1 METTLFGKHA
11 GAARI
16 SLLLSP
22 ERSSRFVLMP
32 DVAVI
37 DDRVTNRN
45 VLTRLAA
52 SVEEGVRVKAFAG
65 PQAALDAFQSAMPDL
80 VITDFKMP
88 GMDGAD
94 FTRAFRAIPGAAEI
108 PVVVVTVYEERS
120 YCYQALEAG
129 ATDFLLSPVDHH
141 EFRAR
146 ARNLLTLRKQQKLLE
161 QRAHQLQR
169 QLLSS
174 TEQHEAAL
182 RASESRLRR
191 MIDTVPAMISAVERS
206 GRITLINSA
215 HRRLYGI
222 DCAAAD
228 RTLAQVHGE
237 NYATRHLVLN
247 AKVFE
252 TGQTVPSFEH
262 EVIAPGSNEEHVLL
276 TTKSPL
282 LDEAGRVAEVVTV
295 SLDVTELKRAE
306 AQIRHQAGHD
316 ALTGLPNRA
325 LFKDFLEHALA
336 RARRGNTQAAL
347 LLLDLDRFKGVNDA
361 FGLPCGDLLL
371 QAVAARLQTCLH
383 DGETIARLGGDEFA
397 ILQPDVRRPDDP
409 AALARRMIDSFG
421 QPFDTNG
428 EEVHTSASI
437 GITMFPADGQTA
449 DRLLKNAELAMYRA
463 KSNGRNG
470 SCFFAPQMNLVARRT
485 GLLERELRQAF
496 VADQFTVHY
505 QPQRD
510 LRAGRIVAVEALLR
524 WRHPRRGM
532 VRPTEFI
539 GLAEDIGLIG
549 PLTERVLKRACRQ
562 HQLWQRA
569 GIPALRLSVNLSP
582 VQFREVG
589 VVQLIERALAETGFD
604 PRYLE
609 IELTEGVMLE
619 SSDASMTSLRRL
631 RKCGIGFSL
640 DDFGTGYSSL
650 AYVKRLPVQRLK
662 IDQSFVHRLGL
673 DGQDEAIVR
682 AVIDLGHSLDLKVT
696 AEGVE
701 SVDQLRRLQELG
713 CDEAQGD
720 LISPPLPA
728 EAFVTAF
735 ASPGLPTPVPG

>member
-1 METTLFGKHA
+1 
-11 GAARI
+11 
-16 SLLLSP
+16 
-22 ERSSRFVLMP
+22 MP
-32 DVAVI
+32 NVVVI

-52 SVEEGVRVKAFAG
+52 SVEEGIRVKAFAS
-65 PQAALDAFQSAMPDL
+65 PQAALDWIRGTMPDL

-88 GMDGAD
+88 EMDGAD
-94 FTRAFRAIPGAAEI
+94 FTRAFRTIPGALDV

-146 ARNLLTLRKQQKLLE
+146 ALTLLTLRKQQKLLE
-161 QRAHQLQR
+161 QRAHDLR
-169 QLLSS
+169 RELLSS

-182 RASESRLRR
+182 RASELRLRR
-191 MIDTVPAMISAVERS
+191 LVDTVPAMISAVDS
-206 GRITLINSA
+206 GGRLSLMNSA
-215 HRRLYGI
+215 HKELYGI
-222 DCAAAD
+222 GSAAVMGK
-228 RTLAQVHGE
+228 TLIEVHGE
-237 NYATRHLVLN
+237 AQAAQHLVLN

-252 TGQTVPSFEH
+252 TGETVPSFEH
-262 EVIAPGSNEEHVLL
+262 EVIAPGASHERILL

-282 LDEAGRVAEVVTV
+282 FDDAGRVAEVVTV
-295 SLDVTELKRAE
+295 SLDITELKRAE
-306 AQIRHQAGHD
+306 AQMRHQAGHD
-316 ALTGLPNRA
+316 SLTGLPNRA
-325 LFKDFLEHALA
+325 LFRDFLEHALA
-336 RARRGNTQAAL
+336 RARRHEWQAAV
-347 LLLDLDRFKGVNDA
+347 LLLDLDRFKGINDA

-371 QAVAARLQTCLH
+371 QAVAERLQTCLG
-383 DGETIARLGGDEFA
+383 DTEAIARLGGDEFA
-397 ILQPDVRRPDDP
+397 ILQSDVRSPDDP
-409 AALARRMIDSFG
+409 RALARRMIDGFG
-421 QPFDTNG
+421 QPFEANG

-437 GITMFPADGQTA
+437 GITLFPADGQTA

-485 GLLERELRQAF
+485 GLMERELRQAF

-510 LRAGRIVAVEALLR
+510 LRTGRVAGVEALLR

-549 PLTERVLKRACRQ
+549 PLTERVLERACRQ
-562 HQLWQRA
+562 HRLWSKS
-569 GIPALRLSVNLSP
+569 GMPAIRLSVNLSP
-582 VQFREVG
+582 VQFREGSVVG
-589 VVQLIERALAETGFD
+589 LIERTLAETGLAPD
-604 PRYLE
+604 CLE

-619 SSDASMTSLRRL
+619 SSDAAMTSLRRL
-631 RKCGIGFSL
+631 RKCGVGFSL

-662 IDQSFVHRLGL
+662 IDQSFVHRLGQ

-682 AVIDLGHSLDLKVT
+682 AVIDLGHSLGLKVT

-701 SVDQLRRLQELG
+701 SAEQLRRLQELG

-720 LISPPLPA
+720 LISPPLSA
-728 EAFVTAF
+728 EAFHAVF
-735 ASPGLPTPVPG
+735 ASRGLPAAATG

>member
-1 METTLFGKHA
+1 M
-11 GAARI
+11 
-16 SLLLSP
+16 
-22 ERSSRFVLMP
+22 
-32 DVAVI
+32 
-37 DDRVTNRN
+37 
-45 VLTRLAA
+45 
-52 SVEEGVRVKAFAG
+52 
-65 PQAALDAFQSAMPDL
+65 
-80 VITDFKMP
+80 
-88 GMDGAD
+88 
-94 FTRAFRAIPGAAEI
+94 FR
-108 PVVVVTVYEERS
+108 
-120 YCYQALEAG
+120 
-129 ATDFLLSPVDHH
+129 
-141 EFRAR
+141 
-146 ARNLLTLRKQQKLLE
+146 
-161 QRAHQLQR
+161 
-169 QLLSS
+169 
-174 TEQHEAAL
+174 
-182 RASESRLRR
+182 
-191 MIDTVPAMISAVERS
+191 
-206 GRITLINSA
+206 
-215 HRRLYGI
+215 
-222 DCAAAD
+222 
-228 RTLAQVHGE
+228 GE
-237 NYATRHLVLN
+237 
-247 AKVFE
+247 
-252 TGQTVPSFEH
+252 
-262 EVIAPGSNEEHVLL
+262 
-276 TTKSPL
+276 
-282 LDEAGRVAEVVTV
+282 
-295 SLDVTELKRAE
+295 
-306 AQIRHQAGHD
+306 
-316 ALTGLPNRA
+316 
-325 LFKDFLEHALA
+325 
-336 RARRGNTQAAL
+336 
-347 LLLDLDRFKGVNDA
+347 
-361 FGLPCGDLLL
+361 
-371 QAVAARLQTCLH
+371 
-383 DGETIARLGGDEFA
+383 
-397 ILQPDVRRPDDP
+397 
-409 AALARRMIDSFG
+409 
-421 QPFDTNG
+421 
-428 EEVHTSASI
+428 
-437 GITMFPADGQTA
+437 GQTA

-463 KSNGRNG
+463 KSNGRNS

-549 PLTERVLKRACRQ
+549 PLTERVLARACRQ
-562 HQLWQRA
+562 HRLWQLA
-569 GIPALRLSVNLSP
+569 GMPALRLSVNLSP
-582 VQFREVG
+582 VQFREGG

-728 EAFVTAF
+728 EAFLAAF
-735 ASPGLPTPVPG
+735 ASPGLPAAASG

>member
-1 METTLFGKHA
+1 
-11 GAARI
+11 
-16 SLLLSP
+16 
-22 ERSSRFVLMP
+22 MP
-32 DVAVI
+32 DVVVI

-52 SVEEGVRVKAFAG
+52 SVEEGVRVKAFAS
-65 PQAALDAFQSAMPDL
+65 PQAALEWVHASMPDL

-94 FTRAFRAIPGAAEI
+94 FTRAFRALPGASEV

-146 ARNLLTLRKQQKLLE
+146 ARNLLTMRKQQKLLE
-161 QRAHQLQR
+161 QRAHDLR
-169 QLLSS
+169 CELLSS

-182 RASESRLRR
+182 RASELRLRR
-191 MIDTVPAMISAVERS
+191 LIDTVPAMISAVDAH
-206 GRITLINSA
+206 GRLTLINSA
-215 HRRLYGI
+215 HRQVYGV
-222 DCAAAD
+222 DPAAA
-228 RTLAQVHGE
+228 TGKGLAEVHGE
-237 NYATRHLVLN
+237 DYATQHLVLN

-252 TGQTVPSFEH
+252 SGETLPSFEH
-262 EVIAPGSNEEHVLL
+262 EVIAPGSRQERTLL
-276 TTKSPL
+276 TSKSPL
-282 LDEAGRVAEVVTV
+282 LDDAGRVAEVVTV

-306 AQIRHQAGHD
+306 AQMRHQAGHD
-316 ALTGLPNRA
+316 ALTGLPNRS

-336 RARRGNTQAAL
+336 RARRGDWQAAI

-371 QAVAARLQTCLH
+371 QAVAERLQTCLR
-383 DGETIARLGGDEFA
+383 DSEAIARLGGDEFA
-397 ILQPDVRRPDDP
+397 ILQCDVRGPEDP
-409 AALARRMIDSFG
+409 RALARRMIDSFG
-421 QPFDTNG
+421 QPFIANG

-463 KSNGRNG
+463 KSNGRNS

-485 GLLERELRQAF
+485 GLLEHELRQAF
-496 VADQFTVHY
+496 GADQFTVHY

-510 LRAGRIVAVEALLR
+510 LKTGRIVGVEALLR

-549 PLTERVLKRACRQ
+549 PLTERVLERACKQ
-562 HQLWQRA
+562 HKAWQRA
-569 GIPALRLSVNLSP
+569 GVTLRLSVNLSP
-582 VQFREVG
+582 VQFREGG
-589 VVQLIERALAETGFD
+589 VVELIERTLAETGVD
-604 PRYLE
+604 PHHFE

-619 SSDASMTSLRRL
+619 SSDAAMTSLRRL
-631 RKCGIGFSL
+631 RKCGVGFSL

-701 SVDQLRRLQELG
+701 SAEQLRRLQELG

-728 EAFVTAF
+728 EAFHAVF
-735 ASPGLPTPVPG
+735 ASAGLSAAASC

>member
-1 METTLFGKHA
+1 
-11 GAARI
+11 
-16 SLLLSP
+16 
-22 ERSSRFVLMP
+22 MP

-52 SVEEGVRVKAFAG
+52 SVEEGVRVKAFAS
-65 PQAALDAFQSAMPDL
+65 PQAALDWFQSAMPDL

-88 GMDGAD
+88 GMDGAE
-94 FTRAFRAIPGAAEI
+94 FTRAFRAIPGAAEV

-161 QRAHQLQR
+161 RRAHELHR
-169 QLLSS
+169 ELLSS

-182 RASESRLRR
+182 RASEYRLRR
-191 MIDTVPAMISAVERS
+191 LIDTVPAMISAVDGS

-222 DCAAAD
+222 EAAAATD
-228 RTLAQVHGE
+228 QTLAELHGE

-262 EVIAPGSNEEHVLL
+262 EVIAPGSNQEHTLL

-336 RARRGNTQAAL
+336 RARHGNSHAAV

-383 DGETIARLGGDEFA
+383 AGETIARLGGDEFA
-397 ILQPDVRRPDDP
+397 ILQSDVRRPDDP
-409 AALARRMIDSFG
+409 SALARRMIDSFS
-421 QPFDTNG
+421 QPFEANG

-549 PLTERVLKRACRQ
+549 PLTERVLERACRQ
-562 HQLWQRA
+562 HQLWQSA
-569 GIPALRLSVNLSP
+569 GMSLRLSVNLSP
-582 VQFREVG
+582 VQFREGG
-589 VVQLIERALAETGFD
+589 VVQLIERTLTETGFD

-631 RKCGIGFSL
+631 RKFGVGFSL

-701 SVDQLRRLQELG
+701 SIDQLRRLQELG

-728 EAFVTAF
+728 EAFFSAF
-735 ASPGLPTPVPG
+735 AGSGLSTAVIG

>member
-1 METTLFGKHA
+1 
-11 GAARI
+11 
-16 SLLLSP
+16 
-22 ERSSRFVLMP
+22 MP
-32 DVAVI
+32 DVVVI

-52 SVEEGVRVKAFAG
+52 SVEQGVRVKAFAS
-65 PQAALDAFQSAMPDL
+65 PQAALDWFQSTMPDL

-88 GMDGAD
+88 GMDGAE
-94 FTRAFRAIPGAAEI
+94 FTRAFRAMSGASEI

-129 ATDFLLSPVDHH
+129 ATDFLLSPVDHY

-146 ARNLLTLRKQQKLLE
+146 ARNLLTLRKQQKLL
-161 QRAHQLQR
+161 QRRAHDLHR
-169 QLLSS
+169 ELLSS

-182 RASESRLRR
+182 RASECRLRR
-191 MIDTVPAMISAVERS
+191 LVDTVPALISAVDSS
-206 GRITLINSA
+206 GRITLLNSA

-222 DCAAAD
+222 DPAATD
-228 RTLAQVHGE
+228 QTLAQVHGE
-237 NYATRHLVLN
+237 DYATRHLVLN

-252 TGQTVPSFEH
+252 TGETVPSFEH
-262 EVIAPGSNEEHVLL
+262 EVIAPGSNQEGVLL

-306 AQIRHQAGHD
+306 ARIRHQAGHD

-336 RARRGNTQAAL
+336 RARRGNTQAAV
-347 LLLDLDRFKGVNDA
+347 LLLDLDRFKGINDA

-383 DGETIARLGGDEFA
+383 DTETIARLGGDEFA
-397 ILQPDVRRPDDP
+397 ILQSDVHRPEDP
-409 AALARRMIDSFG
+409 GALARRMIDSFG
-421 QPFDTNG
+421 QPFEANR

-510 LRAGRIVAVEALLR
+510 LRTGRIVAVEALLR

-549 PLTERVLKRACRQ
+549 PLTERVLERACRQ

-569 GIPALRLSVNLSP
+569 GMTALRLSVNLSP
-582 VQFREVG
+582 VQFREGG
-589 VVQLIERALAETGFD
+589 VVQLIERTLAETGFD
-604 PRYLE
+604 PQHLE

-619 SSDASMTSLRRL
+619 CSDASMTSLRRL

-682 AVIDLGHSLDLKVT
+682 AVIDLGHSLELKVT

-728 EAFVTAF
+728 EAFLTAF
-735 ASPGLPTPVPG
+735 TGSGLPTPVPS

>member
-1 METTLFGKHA
+1 
-11 GAARI
+11 
-16 SLLLSP
+16 
-22 ERSSRFVLMP
+22 MP

-52 SVEEGVRVKAFAG
+52 SVQEGVRVKAFAS
-65 PQAALDAFQSAMPDL
+65 PQAALDWFQTTMPDM

-94 FTRAFRAIPGAAEI
+94 FTRAFRAIPGAAEV

-146 ARNLLTLRKQQKLLE
+146 ARNLLTLRQQQKLLE
-161 QRAHQLQR
+161 QRADQLHQ

-174 TEQHEAAL
+174 VEQHEAAL
-182 RASESRLRR
+182 RASEARLRR
-191 MIDTVPAMISAVERS
+191 LIDTVPAMISAVDGS
-206 GRITLINSA
+206 GRITLLNSA

-222 DCAAAD
+222 DCIATD
-228 RTLAQVHGE
+228 KTLAQAHGANE
-237 NYATRHLVLN
+237 ATRHLVLN

-252 TGQTVPSFEH
+252 TGETVPSFEH
-262 EVIAPGSNEEHVLL
+262 EVIAPGSDREHVLL

-282 LDEAGRVAEVVTV
+282 HDEAGRVAEVVTV

-325 LFKDFLEHALA
+325 LFRDFLEHALA
-336 RARRGNTQAAL
+336 RSRHGNTQLAV

-397 ILQPDVRRPDDP
+397 ILQSEVRRADDP
-409 AALARRMIDSFG
+409 RALARRMIDSFG
-421 QPFDTNG
+421 QPFEANG

-463 KSNGRNG
+463 KSNGRNS

-569 GIPALRLSVNLSP
+569 GLPALRLSVNLSP
-582 VQFREVG
+582 VQFREG
-589 VVQLIERALAETGFD
+589 AVVQLIERTLTETGFD
-604 PRYLE
+604 PRHLE

-619 SSDASMTSLRRL
+619 SSDTSVTSLRRL
-631 RKCGIGFSL
+631 RKFGIGFSL

-662 IDQSFVHRLGL
+662 IDQTFVHRLGL
-673 DGQDEAIVR
+673 DGHDEAIVR

-728 EAFVTAF
+728 EAFLSAF
-735 ASPGLPTPVPG
+735 ASPGLPTAATG

>member
-1 METTLFGKHA
+1 M
-11 GAARI
+11 
-16 SLLLSP
+16 
-22 ERSSRFVLMP
+22 
-32 DVAVI
+32 
-37 DDRVTNRN
+37 
-45 VLTRLAA
+45 
-52 SVEEGVRVKAFAG
+52 
-65 PQAALDAFQSAMPDL
+65 
-80 VITDFKMP
+80 
-88 GMDGAD
+88 
-94 FTRAFRAIPGAAEI
+94 
-108 PVVVVTVYEERS
+108 
-120 YCYQALEAG
+120 
-129 ATDFLLSPVDHH
+129 
-141 EFRAR
+141 
-146 ARNLLTLRKQQKLLE
+146 
-161 QRAHQLQR
+161 
-169 QLLSS
+169 
-174 TEQHEAAL
+174 
-182 RASESRLRR
+182 
-191 MIDTVPAMISAVERS
+191 
-206 GRITLINSA
+206 NSA

-222 DCAAAD
+222 DPAAATD
-228 RTLAQVHGE
+228 QTLAQVHGE
-237 NYATRHLVLN
+237 NYATQHLVLN

-252 TGQTVPSFEH
+252 TGENVPSFEH
-262 EVIAPGSNEEHVLL
+262 EVIAPGSDRELVLL

-295 SLDVTELKRAE
+295 SLDVTDLKHAE

-336 RARRGNTQAAL
+336 RARRGNTQAAV

-383 DGETIARLGGDEFA
+383 DTETLARLGGDEFA
-397 ILQPDVRRPDDP
+397 ILQSDVRRPEDP
-409 AALARRMIDSFG
+409 GALARRMIDSFG
-421 QPFDTNG
+421 QPFETSG

-437 GITMFPADGQTA
+437 GITMFPADGHTA

-463 KSNGRNG
+463 KSNGRNS

-549 PLTERVLKRACRQ
+549 PLTERVLERACRQ

-569 GIPALRLSVNLSP
+569 GLPKLRLSVNLSP
-582 VQFREVG
+582 IQFREGG
-589 VVQLIERALAETGFD
+589 VVQLIERTLEETGFD
-604 PRYLE
+604 PQLLE

-619 SSDASMTSLRRL
+619 SSDASMNSLRRL
-631 RKCGIGFSL
+631 RKYGIGFSL

-673 DGQDEAIVR
+673 DGHDEAIVR

-728 EAFVTAF
+728 EAFLTAF
-735 ASPGLPTPVPG
+735 ASPDVPTVAMG

>member
-1 METTLFGKHA
+1 M
-11 GAARI
+11 
-16 SLLLSP
+16 
-22 ERSSRFVLMP
+22 
-32 DVAVI
+32 
-37 DDRVTNRN
+37 
-45 VLTRLAA
+45 
-52 SVEEGVRVKAFAG
+52 
-65 PQAALDAFQSAMPDL
+65 
-80 VITDFKMP
+80 
-88 GMDGAD
+88 
-94 FTRAFRAIPGAAEI
+94 
-108 PVVVVTVYEERS
+108 
-120 YCYQALEAG
+120 
-129 ATDFLLSPVDHH
+129 
-141 EFRAR
+141 
-146 ARNLLTLRKQQKLLE
+146 RKQQKLLE
-161 QRAHQLQR
+161 QRAHDLHR
-169 QLLSS
+169 ELLSS

-182 RASESRLRR
+182 RASDCRLRR
-191 MIDTVPAMISAVERS
+191 LVDTVPAMISTVDPS

-215 HRRLYGI
+215 HKRLYGI
-222 DCAAAD
+222 DPAAATG
-228 RTLAQVHGE
+228 RTLAQVHGDD
-237 NYATRHLVLN
+237 YATQHVVLN

-252 TGQTVPSFEH
+252 TGETVPSFEH
-262 EVIAPGSNEEHVLL
+262 EVIAPGSTEEHTLL

-282 LDEAGRVAEVVTV
+282 FDEAGRVAEVVTV

-325 LFKDFLEHALA
+325 LFKDFVEHALA
-336 RARRGNTQAAL
+336 RARRANAQVAL

-371 QAVAARLQTCLH
+371 QAVATRLQTCLR
-383 DGETIARLGGDEFA
+383 DAGAIARLGGDEFA
-397 ILQPDVRRPDDP
+397 ILQSDVHGPGDART
-409 AALARRMIDSFG
+409 LARRMIDSFG
-421 QPFDTNG
+421 QPFDAKG

-437 GITMFPADGQTA
+437 GITLFPADGQNA

-463 KSNGRNG
+463 KANGRNG

-485 GLLERELRQAF
+485 GLLERELRQGFA
-496 VADQFTVHY
+496 ADQFTVHY

-510 LRAGRIVAVEALLR
+510 LRSGRIVAVEALLR

-549 PLTERVLKRACRQ
+549 PLTERVLQRACHQ

-569 GIPALRLSVNLSP
+569 GATGLRLSVNLSP
-582 VQFREVG
+582 VQFREGG
-589 VVQLIERALAETGFD
+589 VVQLIERTLADTGFD
-604 PRYLE
+604 PHNLE

-619 SSDASMTSLRRL
+619 SSDAAMASLRRL
-631 RKCGIGFSL
+631 RKSGIGFSL

-673 DGQDEAIVR
+673 DGHDEAIVR
-682 AVIDLGHSLDLKVT
+682 AVIDLGHSLELKVT

-701 SVDQLRRLQELG
+701 TAEQLRRLHELG

-728 EAFVTAF
+728 EAFHAVF
-735 ASPGLPTPVPG
+735 AGPGLPAAAIG

>member
-1 METTLFGKHA
+1 
-11 GAARI
+11 
-16 SLLLSP
+16 
-22 ERSSRFVLMP
+22 
-32 DVAVI
+32 
-37 DDRVTNRN
+37 
-45 VLTRLAA
+45 
-52 SVEEGVRVKAFAG
+52 
-65 PQAALDAFQSAMPDL
+65 
-80 VITDFKMP
+80 
-88 GMDGAD
+88 
-94 FTRAFRAIPGAAEI
+94 
-108 PVVVVTVYEERS
+108 VTVYEERS

-161 QRAHQLQR
+161 RRAHELHR
-169 QLLSS
+169 ELLSS

-182 RASESRLRR
+182 RASECRLRR
-191 MIDTVPAMISAVERS
+191 LIDTVPALISAVDGS

-222 DCAAAD
+222 DPAAATD
-228 RTLAQVHGE
+228 KTLAEVHGE

-252 TGQTVPSFEH
+252 TGETVPSFEH
-262 EVIAPGSNEEHVLL
+262 EVIAPGSNQERILL

-325 LFKDFLEHALA
+325 LFKDFLEHTLA
-336 RARRGNTQAAL
+336 RARRGNTQAAV

-371 QAVAARLQTCLH
+371 QAVAARLQACLH
-383 DGETIARLGGDEFA
+383 DGEAIARLGGDEFA
-397 ILQPDVRRPDDP
+397 ILQSDVRRPDDP
-409 AALARRMIDSFG
+409 GVLARRMIDSFG
-421 QPFDTNG
+421 QPFEANG

-470 SCFFAPQMNLVARRT
+470 SCFFAPQMNLIARRT

-496 VADQFTVHY
+496 VGDQFTVHY

-510 LRAGRIVAVEALLR
+510 LKTGGVVGVEALLR

-549 PLTERVLKRACRQ
+549 PLTERVLERACRQ
-562 HQLWQRA
+562 HRLWLNA
-569 GIPALRLSVNLSP
+569 GMPTMRLSVNLSP
-582 VQFREVG
+582 VQFREGSVVG
-589 VVQLIERALAETGFD
+589 LIEQMLADTAMD
-604 PRYLE
+604 PSTLE

-619 SSDASMTSLRRL
+619 SSDAAMASLRRL
-631 RKCGIGFSL
+631 RQCGVGFSL

-662 IDQSFVHRLGL
+662 IDQSFVHRLGQ

-682 AVIDLGHSLDLKVT
+682 AVIDLGHSLGLKVT

-701 SVDQLRRLQELG
+701 TADQLRRLQELG

-728 EAFVTAF
+728 EAFHAVF
-735 ASPGLPTPVPG
+735 ASRELPAAAAIG

>member
-1 METTLFGKHA
+1 
-11 GAARI
+11 
-16 SLLLSP
+16 
-22 ERSSRFVLMP
+22 MP
-32 DVAVI
+32 IVVVI

-52 SVEEGVRVKAFAG
+52 SVEEGLQVKAFAS
-65 PQAALDAFQSAMPDL
+65 PQAALDWIPGSMPDL

-94 FTRAFRAIPGAAEI
+94 FTRAFRAMPGALEI
-108 PVVVVTVYEERS
+108 PVVVVTVYEERT

-161 QRAHQLQR
+161 QRAHDLR
-169 QLLSS
+169 RELLSS

-182 RASESRLRR
+182 RASELRLRR
-191 MIDTVPAMISAVERS
+191 LIDTVPALISAVDAS
-206 GRITLINSA
+206 GRLTLINSA
-215 HRRLYGI
+215 HKDLYGI
-222 DCAAAD
+222 DPATA
-228 RTLAQVHGE
+228 TGKKLSETHGE
-237 NYATRHLVLN
+237 DEATQDLVLN

-252 TGQTVPSFEH
+252 SGATVPSYEH
-262 EVIAPGSNEEHVLL
+262 EVTAAGGCQERILL

-282 LDEAGRVAEVVTV
+282 FDDAGRVAEVVTV
-295 SLDVTELKRAE
+295 SLDITELKRAE
-306 AQIRHQAGHD
+306 AQMRHQAGHD
-316 ALTGLPNRA
+316 ALTDLPNRA
-325 LFKDFLEHALA
+325 LFRDFLDHALA
-336 RARRGNTQAAL
+336 RARRNEWQAAV
-347 LLLDLDRFKGVNDA
+347 LLLDLDRFKGINDA

-371 QAVAARLQTCLH
+371 QAVAERLQTCLH
-383 DGETIARLGGDEFA
+383 DTEAIARLGGDEFA
-397 ILQPDVRRPDDP
+397 ILQSDVRSPDDP
-409 AALARRMIDSFG
+409 RALARRLIDSFG
-421 QPFDTNG
+421 RPFDASG

-437 GITMFPADGQTA
+437 GITMFPTDGQTA

-510 LRAGRIVAVEALLR
+510 LRTGRVVGVEALLR

-549 PLTERVLKRACRQ
+549 PLTERVLDRACRQ
-562 HQLWQRA
+562 HKLWLQA
-569 GIPALRLSVNLSP
+569 GMSDLRLSVNLSP
-582 VQFREVG
+582 VQFREGSVVG
-589 VVQLIERALAETGFD
+589 LIERTLAETGLAAD
-604 PRYLE
+604 SLE

-619 SSDASMTSLRRL
+619 GSDAAMTSLRRL
-631 RKCGIGFSL
+631 RKCGVGFSL

-662 IDQSFVHRLGL
+662 IDQSFVHRLGH

-682 AVIDLGHSLDLKVT
+682 AVIDLGHSLGLKVT

-701 SVDQLRRLQELG
+701 SADQLRRLHELG

-728 EAFVTAF
+728 EAFQAVF
-735 ASPGLPTPVPG
+735 AARGLPAAATG

>member
-1 METTLFGKHA
+1 
-11 GAARI
+11 
-16 SLLLSP
+16 
-22 ERSSRFVLMP
+22 MP
-32 DVAVI
+32 NVVVI

-52 SVEEGVRVKAFAG
+52 SVEEGVRVKAFAS
-65 PQAALDAFQSAMPDL
+65 PQAALEWVQGAMPDL

-94 FTRAFRAIPGAAEI
+94 FTRAFRAMPGAGDV

-146 ARNLLTLRKQQKLLE
+146 ARNLLTMRKQQKLLE
-161 QRAHQLQR
+161 QRAHELR
-169 QLLSS
+169 RELLSS

-182 RASESRLRR
+182 RASELRLRR
-191 MIDTVPAMISAVERS
+191 LIDTVPAMISAVDAS
-206 GRITLINSA
+206 GRLTLINSA
-215 HRRLYGI
+215 HNQLYGI
-222 DCAAAD
+222 EPAAA
-228 RTLAQVHGE
+228 TGKILAEVHGE
-237 NYATRHLVLN
+237 DYATQHLVLN

-252 TGQTVPSFEH
+252 GGETLPSFEH
-262 EVIAPGSNEEHVLL
+262 EVTAPGGNQERTLL
-276 TTKSPL
+276 TSKSPL
-282 LDEAGRVAEVVTV
+282 FDDAGRVVEVVTV

-306 AQIRHQAGHD
+306 AQMRHQAGHD
-316 ALTGLPNRA
+316 ALTGLPNRS

-336 RARRGNTQAAL
+336 RARRGDWQAAI

-371 QAVAARLQTCLH
+371 QAVAERLQTCLR
-383 DGETIARLGGDEFA
+383 DTEAIARLGGDEFA
-397 ILQPDVRRPDDP
+397 ILQSDVRGPEDP
-409 AALARRMIDSFG
+409 RALARRMIDSFG
-421 QPFDTNG
+421 QPFEANG

-463 KSNGRNG
+463 KSSGRNS

-485 GLLERELRQAF
+485 GLLEHELRQAF
-496 VADQFTVHY
+496 GADQFTVHY

-510 LRAGRIVAVEALLR
+510 LKSGRIVGVEALLR

-549 PLTERVLKRACRQ
+549 PLTERVLDRACRQ
-562 HQLWQRA
+562 QKVWQRA
-569 GIPALRLSVNLSP
+569 GVTLRLSVNLSP
-582 VQFREVG
+582 VQFREGG
-589 VVQLIERALAETGFD
+589 VVELIERTLAETGVD
-604 PRYLE
+604 PQHFE

-619 SSDASMTSLRRL
+619 SSDAAMTSLRRL
-631 RKCGIGFSL
+631 RKCGVGFSL

-701 SVDQLRRLQELG
+701 SAEQLRRLQELG

-728 EAFVTAF
+728 EAFHAAF
-735 ASPGLPTPVPG
+735 ASSGVSAAATS

>member
-1 METTLFGKHA
+1 
-11 GAARI
+11 
-16 SLLLSP
+16 
-22 ERSSRFVLMP
+22 MP
-32 DVAVI
+32 NVVVI

-52 SVEEGVRVKAFAG
+52 SVEEGVRVKAFAT
-65 PQAALDAFQSAMPDL
+65 PQAALDWVRDTMPDL

-94 FTRAFRAIPGAAEI
+94 FTRAFRAIPGAFEV

-161 QRAHQLQR
+161 QRAQDLHRELV
-169 QLLSS
+169 SS
-174 TEQHEAAL
+174 SQQHEAAL
-182 RASESRLRR
+182 RASDSRLRR
-191 MIDTVPAMISAVERS
+191 LIDTVPAMISAVS
-206 GRITLINSA
+206 AGGRITLINSA
-215 HRRLYGI
+215 HRRVYGI
-222 DCAAAD
+222 DPATATGK
-228 RTLAQVHGE
+228 TLAEVHGE
-237 NYATRHLVLN
+237 DYATQHLVLN

-252 TGQTVPSFEH
+252 TGETVPSFEH
-262 EVIAPGSNEEHVLL
+262 EVIAPGSSQEHVLL

-282 LDEAGRVAEVVTV
+282 LDQAGRVAEVVTV
-295 SLDVTELKRAE
+295 SLDVTELRRAE

-336 RARRGNTQAAL
+336 RARRGNAQAAV

-371 QAVAARLQTCLH
+371 QAVAARLQACV
-383 DGETIARLGGDEFA
+383 DDAGAIARLGGDEFA
-397 ILQPDVRRPDDP
+397 ILQSEVRGPDDP
-409 AALARRMIDSFG
+409 RALARRMIDSFG
-421 QPFDTNG
+421 QPFDARG

-437 GITMFPADGQTA
+437 GITMFPADGQNA

-485 GLLERELRQAF
+485 GLLERELRQGFA
-496 VADQFTVHY
+496 ADQFTVHY

-510 LRAGRIVAVEALLR
+510 LRTGRIVAVEALLR

-549 PLTERVLKRACRQ
+549 PLTERVLERACRQ
-562 HQLWQRA
+562 HRLWQRA
-569 GIPALRLSVNLSP
+569 GMTGLRLSVNLSP
-582 VQFREVG
+582 VQFREGG
-589 VVQLIERALAETGFD
+589 VVQLIERTLAETGFD
-604 PRYLE
+604 PQHLE

-619 SSDASMTSLRRL
+619 SSDAAMASLRRL
-631 RKCGIGFSL
+631 RKFGIGFSL

-673 DGQDEAIVR
+673 DGHDEAIVR

-701 SVDQLRRLQELG
+701 SAEQLRRLQELG

-728 EAFVTAF
+728 EAFHAVF
-735 ASPGLPTPVPG
+735 ASPGLPAAALG